1 MNVVIGID
9 PHKAS
14 HTAVAIDEDEDELSS
29 ESSGLS
35 APSGPADRLGRALRQ
50 AHLGH
55 RVPRRDGVSACPAS
69 WPAARWCRVPAT
81 LASGIRVL
89 ATERSNKNDPND
101 AHSIAVAALR
111 APRLRAVEEADHSEV
126 LRLLAKRNIDIGNQ
140 RTRLVWSAAVGR
152 GEYVHIVTGG
162 ILEIEAASV
171 VVDAI
176 LLLAPG
182 VSPVGK
188 AAFCDA
194 VEDGVK
200 FRLGD

>member
-1 MNVVIGID
+1 M
-9 PHKAS
+9 
-14 HTAVAIDEDEDELSS
+14 
-29 ESSGLS
+29 
-35 APSGPADRLGRALRQ
+35 
-50 AHLGH
+50 
-55 RVPRRDGVSACPAS
+55 
-69 WPAARWCRVPAT
+69 PAT

-140 RTRLVWSAAVGR
+140 RTRLVWSAAVGP
-152 GEYVHIVTGG
+152 GEYVHIVTGR